1 MSKICQKTIRN
12 IVTFKGKG
20 LHSGKNT
27 NVKLIPAIENEGIN
41 FKRIDFN
48 ENNTGKFSRASCD
61 YWKPRF

>member
-1 MSKICQKTIRN
+1 MSKIYQNTIRN
-12 IVTFKGKG
+12 VVTFKGNG

-48 ENNTGKFSRASCD
+48 ENNTIN
-61 YWKPRF
+61 